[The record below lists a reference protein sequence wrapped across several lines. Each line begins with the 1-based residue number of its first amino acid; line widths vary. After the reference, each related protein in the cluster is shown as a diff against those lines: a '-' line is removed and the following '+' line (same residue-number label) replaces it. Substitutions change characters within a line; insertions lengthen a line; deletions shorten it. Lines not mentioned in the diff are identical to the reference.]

1 MTATGGTGETART
14 LVACLGNIF
23 LSDDGFGVE
32 VARRLARESLP
43 EGVRV
48 TDYGIRGMHL
58 AYDLAEGFDTTILVD
73 SAQRGDAPGTVYLIE
88 PEPDT
93 PAEGED
99 DAALARI
106 SLFNAHGMQPDL
118 VLSLAGSLGGDAGRV
133 LVVGC
138 EPATLEE
145 GIGLSAPVTAAVD
158 EAVQMITRLVTTG
171 QHASGRR
178 GPRPAHE
185 RPGQTGWP
193 RPARP
198 VRRKRR
204 GDRMCLGIP
213 GEVIEFLPDQPDL
226 ARVDVSGVRRVIN
239 VGLLD
244 DDPPKPGEWVLIH
257 VGFALSKIDE
267 AEAAAALQFLEGIGQ
282 AYADELEALQASQIE

>member
-1 MTATGGTGETART
+1 MTTTGDTGETART

-32 VARRLARESLP
+32 VARRLARERLP

-88 PEPDT
+88 PEPGP
-93 PAEGED
+93 PAEGGD

-118 VLSLAGSLGGDAGRV
+118 VLSLAGSLGGDAGQV

-171 QHASGRR
+171 QHASGQR
-178 GPRPAHE
+178 GTA
-185 RPGQTGWP
+185 
-193 RPARP
+193 
-198 VRRKRR
+198 
-204 GDRMCLGIP
+204 
-213 GEVIEFLPDQPDL
+213 
-226 ARVDVSGVRRVIN
+226 SG
-239 VGLLD
+239 
-244 DDPPKPGEWVLIH
+244 P
-257 VGFALSKIDE
+257 
-267 AEAAAALQFLEGIGQ
+267 
-282 AYADELEALQASQIE
+282 

>member
-1 MTATGGTGETART
+1 MIATGGTGETGRT

-32 VARRLARESLP
+32 VARRLARERLP

-88 PEPDT
+88 PEPDI

-171 QHASGRR
+171 QHASGQR
-178 GPRPAHE
+178 GTA
-185 RPGQTGWP
+185 PGP
-193 RPARP
+193 
-198 VRRKRR
+198 
-204 GDRMCLGIP
+204 
-213 GEVIEFLPDQPDL
+213 
-226 ARVDVSGVRRVIN
+226 
-239 VGLLD
+239 
-244 DDPPKPGEWVLIH
+244 
-257 VGFALSKIDE
+257 
-267 AEAAAALQFLEGIGQ
+267 
-282 AYADELEALQASQIE
+282 